1 MSFPGLQPRFLT
13 VDDVVVLQRLAIN
26 EFGVIRATCA
36 ILCVTAHAVI
46 ASVGSRS

>member
-1 MSFPGLQPRFLT
+1 MSFPGVQPRFLT

-36 ILCVTAHAVI
+36 IMFVTADAAI
-46 ASVGSRS
+46 ASVRPRI